1 MEIIKIRMETNET
14 ENKENHIFEIN
25 KMKKIS
31 RQIRKEV
38 IRQTLPLSRIG
49 EVISLLISQC

>member
-1 MEIIKIRMETNET
+1 MEIINIRVKTNEI
-14 ENKENHIFEIN
+14 ENKEKHIFEIN

-49 EVISLLISQC
+49 EVISLLISRC

>member
-1 MEIIKIRMETNET
+1 MKQKT
-14 ENKENHIFEIN
+14 KKKHIFEIN

>member
-14 ENKENHIFEIN
+14 ENKEKHIFEIN

-38 IRQTLPLSRIG
+38 IRQTLPLSRMRR
-49 EVISLLISQC
+49 

>member
-31 RQIRKEV
+31 ENY
-38 IRQTLPLSRIG
+38 
-49 EVISLLISQC
+49 LIYDSNYIILWKR